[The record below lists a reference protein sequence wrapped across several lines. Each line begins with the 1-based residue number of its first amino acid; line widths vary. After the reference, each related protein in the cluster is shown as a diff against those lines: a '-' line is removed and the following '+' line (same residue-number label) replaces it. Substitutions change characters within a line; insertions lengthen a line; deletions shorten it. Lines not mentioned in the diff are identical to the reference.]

1 MTSTTPLDQPGP
13 EETRWDEIAQTL
25 DEFRLRTVSMADE
38 FSLMIPHL
46 REEGSPLSTSWKRLY
61 VDWSDRRAQLATEI
75 ASRLDVPSVS
85 EQTFS
90 EWSQSI
96 HQKRDALRTARERE
110 AQAVRSVA
118 EVIQRVQG
126 LNSLDTQFN
135 GSTEMDQARTL
146 ASILLE
152 RLNDPSTRSVVMED
166 AATMKGMCAVL
177 LLIDGTSDNELEEQ
191 AVADVETMFGRKLSI
206 ALLRGRITAPPA
218 SGGQKPEAD
227 ASQTETVQAE

>member
-1 MTSTTPLDQPGP
+1 MISATPFDQPGP
-13 EETRWDEIAQTL
+13 EELRWDEIAQTL
-25 DEFRLRTVSMADE
+25 EEFRSRTISMADE

-46 REEGSPLSTSWKRLY
+46 REQGSPLSTSWKRQY
-61 VDWSDRRAQLATEI
+61 IDWSDRRAQLATEI
-75 ASRLDVPSVS
+75 ASRLEVTSVA

-96 HQKRDALRTARERE
+96 NQRRDELRAVRERE
-110 AQAVRSVA
+110 AQAIGTVA
-118 EVIQRVQG
+118 GVIQRVQG
-126 LNSLDTQFN
+126 LSSQDAQFN
-135 GSTEMDQARTL
+135 GSAELDQARTL

-152 RLNDPSTRSVVMED
+152 RLNDPATRSVVMED

-177 LLIDGTSDNELEEQ
+177 LLIDGTTDNELEEQ

-218 SGGQKPEAD
+218 GEIHQPAAEA
-227 ASQTETVQAE
+227 AVSQ